1 MLRFKC
7 HAFSRLCQCLTLTIM
22 EVFWTSS
29 MNWSYCINDSKGSL
43 TQAVNYTRIP
53 ECCTLLDM
61 HVQKPLFISVMKR
74 VVFHMHRNWIATVKY
89 RIRKMDKSAS
99 LTHQSPN
106 QNQIVHIWLHQLLGK
121 WMQTAMTMLA
131 DIRILGDI
139 QVSCPM
145 SVSPFL
151 TNPNW
156 GNIVTAMDQQ
166 FF

>member
-1 MLRFKC
+1 
-7 HAFSRLCQCLTLTIM
+7 
-22 EVFWTSS
+22 
-29 MNWSYCINDSKGSL
+29 
-43 TQAVNYTRIP
+43 
-53 ECCTLLDM
+53 
-61 HVQKPLFISVMKR
+61 
-74 VVFHMHRNWIATVKY
+74 
-89 RIRKMDKSAS
+89 
-99 LTHQSPN
+99 
-106 QNQIVHIWLHQLLGK
+106 
-121 WMQTAMTMLA
+121 MQTAMTMLA